1 MSIGA
6 PVLPGAGMGKIITR
20 LYIQGMQEEKVDKHC
35 PGPPFGKQQ
44 GLLEGLTL
52 NAQAD
57 ADLLT

>member
-1 MSIGA
+1 
-6 PVLPGAGMGKIITR
+6 MGKIITR

-44 GLLEGLTL
+44 GLLEGLSL
-52 NAQAD
+52 NAQAN